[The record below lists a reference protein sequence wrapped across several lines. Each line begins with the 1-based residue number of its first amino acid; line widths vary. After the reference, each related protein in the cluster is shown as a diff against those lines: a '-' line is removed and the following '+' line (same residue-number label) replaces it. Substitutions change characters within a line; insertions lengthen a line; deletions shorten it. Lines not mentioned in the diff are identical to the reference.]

1 MKQQITSLFMV
12 AAGIL
17 FFLAY
22 FMKHNTVYFV
32 LGCAWICIAAMD
44 WKKNKNRNDKNDK
57 E

>member
-1 MKQQITSLFMV
+1 MKQQITSLLMV